1 MENSLEDGEAPQFL
15 VGWLMTRDVMELL
28 LQVLENCKWD
38 SVAVTRKSWCQEE
51 KAVLKVT
58 LTGKARGQETQGWRH
73 MELTEA
79 GLPTGQ
85 SCVDKIAEFSPARKR
100 NGKSIPTYGRFMLI
114 HGRNQHNIIKQLS
127 SN

>member
-1 MENSLEDGEAPQFL
+1 MVNDTRCDGAASAS
-15 VGWLMTRDVMELL
+15 
-28 LQVLENCKWD
+28 LENCKWD
-38 SVAVTRKSWCQEE
+38 SVAVTRKSWCQEG